1 MAWGNL
7 GAWIP
12 ARRNRPKGYLKDG
25 GDAVPALWYLG
36 GQWGGVTRLRG
47 WAFGYRPPLVRIIAC
62 LLCCVF
68 LLLSLNLQQNHVK
81 AVVWFSQSGVRLRK
95 EVEYTCKK
103 SVQGKT
109 LATCCERP
117 VLIPQEGACIQ
128 FYSQEPDTI
137 AMMVLW
143 DRNFPR
149 DSWSFLVG
157 KPATRLV
164 FLLPFR

>member
-1 MAWGNL
+1 M
-7 GAWIP
+7 
-12 ARRNRPKGYLKDG
+12 
-25 GDAVPALWYLG
+25 
-36 GQWGGVTRLRG
+36 
-47 WAFGYRPPLVRIIAC
+47 
-62 LLCCVF
+62 
-68 LLLSLNLQQNHVK
+68 
-81 AVVWFSQSGVRLRK
+81 RLRK

-109 LATCCERP
+109 LAICCERP
-117 VLIPQEGACIQ
+117 VLISQEGVCIE
-128 FYSQEPDTI
+128 FYSQEPDTM

-157 KPATRLV
+157 KPAKRLV